1 MNETAMILAEEE
13 GLGRVTKCDCGAIH
27 VQVGPVNVTFSPD
40 AFVQF
45 VGLVNASLPNFEA
58 TTPVRPQRSPCH

>member
-1 MNETAMILAEEE
+1 MNETAMILADEE

-45 VGLVNASLPNFEA
+45 VGLVNASLPNVEA
-58 TTPVRPQRSPCH
+58 ATPARPQRFPSH